1 MLKLFQTRKKAG
13 PVAKILIVDD
23 NFDNLELLTMIFE
36 AAGHEVKTAADGLKG
51 LEAVTQRIP
60 DVVLLDVE
68 MPVLSG
74 PEMAFELFLRNCG
87 DEKIPLV
94 LLSGIVGLDEV
105 AAVVGTPY
113 SLTKPYSPE
122 ALLQTV
128 DRALQEKTAPQ
139 PRRKAS

>member
-1 MLKLFQTRKKAG
+1 
-13 PVAKILIVDD
+13 VANILIVDD
-23 NFDNLELLTMIFE
+23 NSDNLELLTLILE
-36 AAGHEVKTAADGLKG
+36 AAGHEVETAADGLKG
-51 LEAVTQRIP
+51 LEAVTRRIP

-87 DEKIPLV
+87 DEKIPLL

-113 SLTKPYSPE
+113 SLRKPYSPE
-122 ALLQTV
+122 ALLQII

-139 PRRKAS
+139 PRPKAS